1 MVWILISGLIISS
14 LALVYFIYRA
24 YILAGILADTDEYIK
39 EVEDLSGYM
48 FTRIEEAYEEMI
60 RIDRLGAFKE
70 DDESGTTFS
79 LLNEV
84 ITNLHKD
91 FHGTEEDK
99 KQ

>member
-1 MVWILISGLIISS
+1 MIWILVSYIVISS
-14 LALVYFIYRA
+14 LALVYFIYRG
-24 YILAGILADTDEYIK
+24 YIIAGVLADTEDYIK
-39 EVEDLSGYM
+39 EVEDISGYM
-48 FTRIEEAYEEMI
+48 FTRIEDAYAEMT

-91 FHGTEEDK
+91 FHGTEEEK